1 MKNTLPA
8 ALAAALLL
16 AACNQ
21 TAAPPKPQT
30 DQDKT
35 VYALGVAVQESLKP
49 FAFTPAELELVMAG
63 MRDSAAGKAEVKVA
77 DKQADI
83 QKLALS
89 RQAAQA
95 AEGAKKGVEYQ
106 EKMAKEPGAVKTA
119 SGLIYLPVKEGTGAS
134 PVATDKV
141 KVHYTG
147 KLIDGTVFDS
157 SVTRGSPVT
166 FPLSGVIP
174 CWTEGVQ
181 KMKVGGKAR
190 LICPAAIAYG
200 DRSPPGSAIPPGS
213 TLDFE
218 VELLDI
224 VK

>member
-1 MKNTLPA
+1 MKNQLPA

-16 AACNQ
+16 VACNQ
-21 TAAPPKPQT
+21 TPTAPKPKT
-30 DQDKT
+30 DEEKT

-49 FAFTPAELELVMAG
+49 FAFTPAELELVISG
-63 MRDSAAGKAEVKVA
+63 LRDSAAGKAEIKVA
-77 DKQADI
+77 DKQMDI
-83 QKLALS
+83 QKLALA

-95 AEGAKKGVEYQ
+95 AEGSKKGVEYQ
-106 EKMAKEPGAVKTA
+106 EKAAKEPGAVKTA
-119 SGLIYLPVKEGTGAS
+119 SGLIFVPVKEGTGPS

-166 FPLSGVIP
+166 FPLAGVIA

-181 KMKVGGKAR
+181 KIKVGGKGR
-190 LICPAAIAYG
+190 LVCPAAIAYG

-218 VELLDI
+218 VELLEI